1 MLRTSPGAPAY
12 VQASYT
18 LRVFDE
24 RGPTALP
31 IPGRFWGGNAIV
43 IFAMYSPAAY
53 TPLASGK
60 LSSLTT
66 ISSICVL
73 MASDM
78 CRMDLRWMLSSSFV
92 AIGAFVTARF
102 WITRHSRAHPDRW
115 SGSPTIAFKSR
126 ILFLLQHKWTHTF
139 VKPISYFFYL
149 YIELNSPAWSSSLL
163 LSYSILVV

>member
-1 MLRTSPGAPAY
+1 MFRTSPGAPAY

-60 LSSLTT
+60 LSSSIT
-66 ISSICVL
+66 ISSV
-73 MASDM
+73 
-78 CRMDLRWMLSSSFV
+78 
-92 AIGAFVTARF
+92 
-102 WITRHSRAHPDRW
+102 
-115 SGSPTIAFKSR
+115 
-126 ILFLLQHKWTHTF
+126 
-139 VKPISYFFYL
+139 
-149 YIELNSPAWSSSLL
+149 
-163 LSYSILVV
+163 